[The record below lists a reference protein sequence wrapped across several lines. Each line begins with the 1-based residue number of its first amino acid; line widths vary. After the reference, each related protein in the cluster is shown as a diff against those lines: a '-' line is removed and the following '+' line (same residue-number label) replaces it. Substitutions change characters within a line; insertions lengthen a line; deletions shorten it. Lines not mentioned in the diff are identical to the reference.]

1 MKGNSTVDTVN
12 SNPNAPIR
20 PDTQS
25 DSTVL
30 KYPPTVC
37 VSDATD
43 TNANSTCN
51 YFQDSSFDLSNDVH
65 HSVMN
70 VPVSNRFEAL
80 HDDRVN
86 SDLSYS
92 EALKRPVQ
100 ASTESCNLPTASIPV
115 RISERRKR
123 NGKNNGQDPSLS
135 SQEVRSKQESS
146 KAFGWSTGIEQGD
159 GDGEFI
165 KHIRR

>member
-1 MKGNSTVDTVN
+1 MTHKRYRVKENSTVNTVN

-30 KYPPTVC
+30 KCPPTVC
-37 VSDATD
+37 VSYAADTC

-51 YFQDSSFDLSNDVH
+51 YFQDSSCDPSNGVH
-65 HSVMN
+65 NSVIN

-86 SDLSYS
+86 SNLSYS
-92 EALKRPVQ
+92 E
-100 ASTESCNLPTASIPV
+100 
-115 RISERRKR
+115 
-123 NGKNNGQDPSLS
+123 G
-135 SQEVRSKQESS
+135 
-146 KAFGWSTGIEQGD
+146 
-159 GDGEFI
+159 
-165 KHIRR
+165 

>member
-1 MKGNSTVDTVN
+1 MKGNSTVDTVK
-12 SNPNAPIR
+12 SNTNAPIR

-51 YFQDSSFDLSNDVH
+51 YFQDSSCDLSKDVH
-65 HSVMN
+65 QSVIN
-70 VPVSNRFEAL
+70 VPVSNRFKAL

-86 SDLSYS
+86 SDLTLHCMILTVVGWLVLLLYVPSQQLWS
-92 EALKRPVQ
+92 LRD
-100 ASTESCNLPTASIPV
+100 
-115 RISERRKR
+115 
-123 NGKNNGQDPSLS
+123 GQ
-135 SQEVRSKQESS
+135 
-146 KAFGWSTGIEQGD
+146 FT
-159 GDGEFI
+159 
-165 KHIRR
+165 

>member
-43 TNANSTCN
+43 TNANSTYN
-51 YFQDSSFDLSNDVH
+51 YFQDSACDPSNGVH
-65 HSVMN
+65 HSVIN

-80 HDDRVN
+80 YP
-86 SDLSYS
+86 YS
-92 EALKRPVQ
+92 TQ
-100 ASTESCNLPTASIPV
+100 APNPT
-115 RISERRKR
+115 
-123 NGKNNGQDPSLS
+123 N
-135 SQEVRSKQESS
+135 
-146 KAFGWSTGIEQGD
+146 
-159 GDGEFI
+159 
-165 KHIRR
+165 